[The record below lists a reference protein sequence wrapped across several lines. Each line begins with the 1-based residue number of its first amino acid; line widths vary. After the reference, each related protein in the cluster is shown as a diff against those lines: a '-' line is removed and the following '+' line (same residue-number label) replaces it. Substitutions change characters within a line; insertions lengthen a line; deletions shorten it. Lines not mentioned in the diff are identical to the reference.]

1 VAASD
6 LSPYQLCD
14 EEAAIIHE
22 RLAAADRG
30 GFATDEEVAA
40 MWRRFG
46 RREDRLSIAADV
58 VQPMEVRLRDER
70 SLPRSLILF
79 VRGDGVTVQAG
90 EEETIQLRRGFF
102 RNAERD
108 WAGT

>member
-30 GFATDEEVAA
+30 EFATDEEVAA

-46 RREDRLSIAADV
+46 RREDRHSIAADV
-58 VQPMEVRLRDER
+58 VQPMEVRLCDER
-70 SLPRSLILF
+70 FLL
-79 VRGDGVTVQAG
+79 RGDGVSVQAG
-90 EEETIQLRRGFF
+90 EEGTIQLRRGLP
-102 RNAERD
+102 RNAE
-108 WAGT
+108 